1 MWKVKKG
8 SENRALCN
16 LLLHQVGEQRT
27 AREESFQSIEEKSHI
42 FSAALKKYFPEVD
55 VIQAV
60 KVCTSLIKESDHLR
74 KFGLQNWARPK
85 QPFSREDREGKSR
98 LKRTQQN
105 IFCSQCVLRL
115 PLSCLKKKK
124 KSYIS
129 YQTGMLGF

>member
-1 MWKVKKG
+1 MKKG

-16 LLLHQVGEQRT
+16 FLHQVGEQRT
-27 AREESFQSIEEKSHI
+27 AREERFQSIKEKSPI

-60 KVCTSLIKESDHLR
+60 KVCTSLIKESDHLKR
-74 KFGLQNWARPK
+74 KFGLQNQGRPE
-85 QPFSREDREGKSR
+85 QPISREDREGTSR

-115 PLSCLKKKK
+115 PLSCLI
-124 KSYIS
+124 YI
-129 YQTGMLGF
+129 YIKVT